1 MIEVGNIVTLQ
12 NDLEYLILESMDKD
26 DKKYVYAVRVLEDES
41 FTDEYVIFEA
51 FINGDEEY
59 LKMVEEKETYDEL
72 IEEFR
77 DLISEKILNN
87 DVINKLANGEEVA
100 E

>member
-12 NDLEYLILESMDKD
+12 NDLEYLILESMDYD
-26 DKKYVYAVRVLEDES
+26 EKKYVYAIRVLEDES

-59 LKMVEEKETYDEL
+59 LKIVDDKKVYDEL

-77 DLISEKILNN
+77 DLIAEKILNS
-87 DVINKLANGEEVA
+87 DELDQLDQEEVT